1 MQEQAPAPATR
12 PPSPSSPRLH
22 PALSPVITLPLPLL
36 PLAIPPFLVG
46 VLVSL
51 LPLVQ
56 LAILS
61 LSSLNLCPYNCPCAA
76 PASATVPIISL
87 ALSLPQVL
95 SLYLSHRRP
104 CHCLPLSLSLN
115 SPRASATLVTAITRM
130 LQGERGKG
138 EGEIRVSKKGEEK
151 EMREEG
157 REEMRG
163 TSGERDWGNKRWG

>member
-22 PALSPVITLPLPLL
+22 LALSPVITLPLPLL

-76 PASATVPIISL
+76 PASAIVPIISL
-87 ALSLPQVL
+87 PQVS
-95 SLYLSHRRP
+95 SLYPSLRRP

-130 LQGERGKG
+130 LQGEQG
-138 EGEIRVSKKGEEK
+138 EGRRDSRVQKG
-151 EMREEG
+151 
-157 REEMRG
+157 
-163 TSGERDWGNKRWG
+163 